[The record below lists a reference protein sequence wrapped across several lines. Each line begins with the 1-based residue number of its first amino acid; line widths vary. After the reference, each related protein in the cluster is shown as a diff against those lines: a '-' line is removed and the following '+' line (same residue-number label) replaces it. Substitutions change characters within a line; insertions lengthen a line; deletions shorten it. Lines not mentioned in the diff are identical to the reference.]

1 LSNPGDQKIIGNSTP
16 RYRYGIAPF
25 VGWNNFTLSAFFQ
38 GVGKENWWPG
48 SESNFFWG
56 QYNRPY
62 GIIPEATMDHWT
74 PENPNAYFPR
84 YRGYVALSANRE
96 LWVTQTRYLQN
107 VAYIRLKN
115 LSLAYDIPAATLQHI
130 HIQALKVYF
139 TGQNIW
145 THSPLYKHTKAFDP
159 EVIGA
164 DPSGGSGS
172 GNDYPMLK
180 SYTLGLN
187 LTF

>member
-1 LSNPGDQKIIGNSTP
+1 MNVCARLCSFAGAGSWWIPRRIAVTAKSGLAVGNEGCCKIRIWSRRIFGE
-16 RYRYGIAPF
+16 RY
-25 VGWNNFTLSAFFQ
+25 S
-38 GVGKENWWPG
+38 
-48 SESNFFWG
+48 
-56 QYNRPY
+56 
-62 GIIPEATMDHWT
+62 
-74 PENPNAYFPR
+74 
-84 YRGYVALSANRE
+84 GYVALSANRE

-115 LSLAYDIPAATLQHI
+115 LSLAYDIPASTLQHV

-145 THSPLYKHTKAFDP
+145 THSPLYKHTQAFDP